1 MLSRKAAVSDGRG
14 KASGSDMARAEQK
27 DLKAKN
33 YYKGKIDGYIGK
45 QHVIAKQKFLRDKG
59 FYKGKIDGYYGVET
73 CKADQRWMELFI
85 RTKPL
90 SSWIAASFIYD

>member
-1 MLSRKAAVSDGRG
+1 
-14 KASGSDMARAEQK
+14 MARAEQK

-59 FYKGKIDGYYGVET
+59 FYKGEIDGSYGV
-73 CKADQRWMELFI
+73 DV
-85 RTKPL
+85 
-90 SSWIAASFIYD
+90 

>member
-1 MLSRKAAVSDGRG
+1 
-14 KASGSDMARAEQK
+14 MARAEQK

-73 CKADQRWMELFI
+73 CKADQRWMNSL
-85 RTKPL
+85 
-90 SSWIAASFIYD
+90 